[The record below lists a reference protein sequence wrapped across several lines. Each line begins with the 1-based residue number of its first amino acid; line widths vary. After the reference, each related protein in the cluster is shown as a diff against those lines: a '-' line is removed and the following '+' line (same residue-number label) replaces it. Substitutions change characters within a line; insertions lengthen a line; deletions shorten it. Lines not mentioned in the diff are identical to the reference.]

1 MGDTPSIVVISPSP
15 KHDLPTEYSIMEEAK
30 PRHHQEPTMT
40 ITPPPNTFQKIV
52 AELMG
57 TYILV
62 FIGCGAALVDREK
75 TLTIVGIA
83 MLWGLVLMV
92 VIYTLGHISGAHVN
106 PAVTIAFAA
115 AQKFP
120 LIQGILFPDVQR
132 GQGRFRDRNLACV
145 AFEEVPMYVLAQL
158 LGATL
163 ACLTLRVLFND
174 QAVDMRPTVT
184 QYSSSTTDL
193 QAVILEFI
201 ISFFLMFTISGVAS
215 DHRANQGFAGIAIGA
230 TVVFNSLVA
239 GPITGASMNPARSI
253 GAAVISGVYKNLWV
267 YVASPILGAM
277 AAALAYS
284 LLRQPE
290 IEKSKETSK
299 SLYNDLYDEP

>member
-30 PRHHQEPTMT
+30 PRHHQEPTIT
-40 ITPPPNTFQKIV
+40 ITPPPNTYQKIV

-120 LIQGILFPDVQR
+120 LIQIWN
-132 GQGRFRDRNLACV
+132 GRAKLPKTLK
-145 AFEEVPMYVLAQL
+145 VPMYVLAQL

-174 QAVDMRPTVT
+174 QAVDMHPTVT

-230 TVVFNSLVA
+230 TVAFNSLVA

>member
-1 MGDTPSIVVISPSP
+1 
-15 KHDLPTEYSIMEEAK
+15 
-30 PRHHQEPTMT
+30 
-40 ITPPPNTFQKIV
+40 
-52 AELMG
+52 MG

-120 LIQGILFPDVQR
+120 LIQ
-132 GQGRFRDRNLACV
+132 
-145 AFEEVPMYVLAQL
+145 VPMYVLAQL

-174 QAVDMRPTVT
+174 QAVDMRPT
-184 QYSSSTTDL
+184 
-193 QAVILEFI
+193 
-201 ISFFLMFTISGVAS
+201 
-215 DHRANQGFAGIAIGA
+215 NQGFAGIAIGA
-230 TVVFNSLVA
+230 TVAFNR
-239 GPITGASMNPARSI
+239 PITGASMNPARSI

>member
-1 MGDTPSIVVISPSP
+1 MFSKAVMGDTPSIVVISPSP

-30 PRHHQEPTMT
+30 PRNHQEPTVT

-62 FIGCGAALVDREK
+62 FIGCGAALVNREK

-120 LIQGILFPDVQR
+120 LIQGILFPDMMPGNVLLQ
-132 GQGRFRDRNLACV
+132 
-145 AFEEVPMYVLAQL
+145 VPMYVLAQL

-299 SLYNDLYDEP
+299 SLYNNLYDEP

>member
-40 ITPPPNTFQKIV
+40 ITAPPNTFQKII

-106 PAVTIAFAA
+106 PAVTIAFATA
-115 AQKFP
+115 RKFP
-120 LIQGILFPDVQR
+120 LIQ
-132 GQGRFRDRNLACV
+132 
-145 AFEEVPMYVLAQL
+145 VPMYVLAQL

-230 TVVFNSLVA
+230 TVAFNSLVA

-299 SLYNDLYDEP
+299 SLYNDLYDKP

>member
-30 PRHHQEPTMT
+30 PRNHQEPTVT

-120 LIQGILFPDVQR
+120 LIQ
-132 GQGRFRDRNLACV
+132 
-145 AFEEVPMYVLAQL
+145 VPMYVLAQL